1 MNKVWTG
8 GNERTGI
15 LGKAGYHHGFLLSCF
30 PFLNPQALPF
40 FQGSSQLLDRALL
53 SGVSPAGFRHPVS
66 SQQISSA
73 NLGSLTTQLPFIS
86 LGSNEI
92 EQGTKC
98 PICDKMVSR
107 TDSKPSPGAQ
117 V

>member
-15 LGKAGYHHGFLLSCF
+15 LGKAGYHHGFLISCF

-40 FQGSSQLLDRALL
+40 YQGSSQLLDRALL
-53 SGVSPAGFRHPVS
+53 SGVSPAGFRHAGS
-66 SQQISSA
+66 SQQISSTSF
-73 NLGSLTTQLPFIS
+73 GSLTTQLPFIS

-92 EQGTKC
+92 EQGPKC
-98 PICDKMVSR
+98 PVCDKMVSR
-107 TDSKPSPGAQ
+107 TDSKLGLGEQ